1 MIVLGAK
8 TLKEIL
14 KSGKTLEV
22 FAIKDR
28 YLKKFTQE
36 AKKYGVI
43 YHVIKEKNGLD
54 GIVDIIVDSD
64 NAKMCNRIIERYNLQ
79 IDIDKNDTKGEVNN
93 EVPKDKETTQEEN
106 QEQQADTNE
115 KDKETK
121 ESEAGVSNSFLLGD
135 NPYDDLFKNNDDFE
149 IKEKMPLKDTLD
161 RLKELFA
168 QTKQKIMADKS
179 FVNERK
185 DKDIEL

>member
-43 YHVIKEKNGLD
+43 YHVIKEKNSLD

-79 IDIDKNDTKGEVNN
+79 IDIDKNDTKGEVIN
-93 EVPKDKETTQEEN
+93 EVPKDKETTQEET
-106 QEQQADTNE
+106 QEQQVDTNE

-121 ESEAGVSNSFLLGD
+121 ESEAGVSDSFLLGD
-135 NPYDDLFKNNDDFE
+135 NPYDDLLKNSEDFE
-149 IKEKMPLKDTLD
+149 IKEKMPLKETLEK
-161 RLKELFA
+161 LKELF
-168 QTKQKIMADKS
+168 TRTRQKIMSDKNLIS
-179 FVNERK
+179 ERK
-185 DKDIEL
+185 DKDIER